1 MLVEARVSR
10 DVLLCRVC
18 HAEIRPN
25 TRESV
30 IKVSG
35 SPVSVV
41 EADNVG
47 RFMNWAL
54 MNHYDENGE
63 MIMPRPRGKE
73 ADEEK
78 FIRWVCHTVRSKI
91 ISHGASSQKEGR
103 TGFP

>member
-1 MLVEARVSR
+1 M
-10 DVLLCRVC
+10 
-18 HAEIRPN
+18 
-25 TRESV
+25 
-30 IKVSG
+30 SG

-41 EADNVG
+41 EADNLG
-47 RFMNWAL
+47 RFMNWTL

-78 FIRWVCHTVRSKI
+78 FIRWVCHASCSI
-91 ISHGASSQKEGR
+91 IITYGAPVQKEGR